1 MQIYTKFNGKKST
14 MSIISHLSKS
24 YALGLKIYKCVMF
37 LICFIRRLWV
47 SRMEERWV
55 IISVPV

>member
-1 MQIYTKFNGKKST
+1 MERKVLFQLLPTN
-14 MSIISHLSKS
+14 LSKT

-37 LICFIRRLWV
+37 LICFIRRRRV
-47 SRMEERWV
+47 FRMEERWV